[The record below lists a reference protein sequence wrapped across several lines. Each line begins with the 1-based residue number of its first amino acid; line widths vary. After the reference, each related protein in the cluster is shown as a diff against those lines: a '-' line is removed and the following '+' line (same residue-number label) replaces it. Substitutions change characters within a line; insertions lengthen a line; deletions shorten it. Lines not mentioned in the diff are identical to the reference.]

1 MSAQERPVGDV
12 HAAIDLGTNSF
23 HLVVARAG
31 HSGRFEVL
39 TREKEMVRLGHG
51 ADDMKH
57 LDQEAMERGIAALRR
72 QREVA
77 EAYGADIS
85 AVATSAVREAENRDE
100 FLGRA
105 RDEAG
110 VEIEVIS
117 GAEEARLIHLGVLQ
131 ALPVFDRRILVVDI
145 GGGSTELVVGEGREV
160 LGLRSL
166 KLGSIRLTDRFF
178 PGGKVTDEALEE
190 CRSYVA
196 AFIAPTVRE
205 LVGHGPVEVVASS
218 GTAES
223 VAALIAAEHGSGSL
237 ARFTLNDLDSVVS
250 ALAEAPNVKARRR
263 IPGMDPKRADIIVAG
278 AVVLRQVVLA
288 FGLTDIGISEFALRE
303 GVLLDRWAERDPS
316 SLHHLTDV
324 RRSSVVHL
332 ARSLDPEFAHAT
344 AVADMALELYD
355 GTATLHHLPAGS
367 RELLEAAALLANVGS
382 FISHSSHHKHSY
394 YVIRNAESLAG
405 FSEHERELIALVARY
420 HRKSAPKLK
429 HPEFAALNTNDQQ
442 LVRSLA
448 GILRLAIGLDRR
460 HAGSVADLLVAP
472 DTTRGVVLTLV
483 PAPGADLALELYA
496 AGQRAAL
503 FEEVFDIPVEFEVA
517 AAPTA

>member
-1 MSAQERPVGDV
+1 MTGQERPSGDI
-12 HAAIDLGTNSF
+12 HAAIDLGTNSV

-51 ADDMKH
+51 ASDMKH
-57 LDQEAMERGIAALRR
+57 LEPVAMERGIAALRR

-77 EAYGADIS
+77 EAFGADTS

-100 FLGRA
+100 VLRRA
-105 RDEAG
+105 REEAG
-110 VEIEVIS
+110 VDIEVIS

-131 ALPVFDRRILVVDI
+131 NLPVFDRRILVIDI
-145 GGGSTELVVGEGREV
+145 GGGSTELVVGQGREI

-178 PGGKVTDEALEE
+178 PDGKISDGAVDE

-205 LVGHGPVEVVASS
+205 LVGHQPVEVVASS

-223 VAALIAAEHGSGSL
+223 VAALIAEANGPGHLS
-237 ARFTLNDLDSVVS
+237 RFSVEDLDGMVGT
-250 ALAEAPNVKARRR
+250 LAEARSVKARRR
-263 IPGMDPKRADIIVAG
+263 IPGMDPRRADIIVAG
-278 AVVLRQVVLA
+278 AVVLRQVVRA
-288 FGLTDIGISEFALRE
+288 FGLGDVQISEYALRE

-324 RRSSVVHL
+324 RRSSVLHL
-332 ARSLDPEFAHAT
+332 ARTLDPEFDHAT
-344 AVADMALELYD
+344 TVADLALELYD
-355 GTATLHHLPAGS
+355 GSATVHQLPAGS

-382 FISHSSHHKHSY
+382 FISHSGHHKHSY

-429 HPEFAALNTNDQQ
+429 HAEFAALGPADQQ

-460 HAGSVADLLVAP
+460 HAGSVADLWVGP
-472 DTTRGVVLTLV
+472 VTKKKMVLTVV
-483 PAPGADLALELYA
+483 PAPGADLSLELYA
-496 AGQRAAL
+496 AGERAAL
-503 FEEVFDIPVEFEVA
+503 FEEVFRVRVDFEVA
-517 AAPTA
+517 EPATA